1 MKVPKKTAV
10 VGKKV
15 SDQQIEDARR
25 WNDFI
30 KASGVPFSELTE
42 EWKDFFDAQ
51 SDTATASFKLVK
63 LIDIASEHDMLSNN
77 K

>member
-1 MKVPKKTAV
+1 MKIPRKSATVS
-10 VGKKV
+10 KKV
-15 SDQQIEDARR
+15 SDQQIVDARR

-30 KASGVPFSELTE
+30 RASGVPFSELTE

-63 LIDIASEHDMLSNN
+63 LIDIASEHDMLSRT